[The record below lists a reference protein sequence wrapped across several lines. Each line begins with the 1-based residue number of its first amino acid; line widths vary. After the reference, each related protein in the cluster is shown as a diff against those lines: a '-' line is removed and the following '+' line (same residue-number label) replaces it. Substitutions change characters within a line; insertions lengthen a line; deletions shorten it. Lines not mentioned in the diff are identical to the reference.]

1 MVSPS
6 MKQGRRHEKYLVLL
20 IMLVLATIPLT
31 CQANPGA
38 QSDVISLA
46 DGLTLAT
53 EFVGSKSENIRIT
66 ASFNVKTWLGFGISQ
81 GTGVSMT
88 GNGNGA
94 EIYVCTDGVLKKY
107 WVKDTYLNQ
116 GVEVGGD
123 ATCIQKQDSTIL
135 SFTRPLRN
143 NVKGTGLDITPKK
156 YQQVIYAHGE
166 ANKLQVG
173 YHGKNR
179 GGKEVRLGSSASKS
193 VSKRNAE
200 ASLWAHIILMVLS
213 WGFLLPLG
221 VVVANRT
228 RDMNTVRGDT
238 WFVFHRTVQ
247 YIGWTLQIVGFAC
260 AIVYCQL
267 HSGHFTQIHTKIG
280 LGIFVIGTLQPLN
293 AYFRPHLPDKNA
305 LDETKS
311 SKRSL
316 WEFMHKGLGYV
327 AVAGGIINVI
337 LGILLVSQ
345 KKAYEAFVTDYAMAM
360 SIICITIVGLLFL
373 FTLIVPN
380 SVALGKCLGC
390 CVGEMDE
397 DEKSVRLLD
406 SNVKV

>member
-1 MVSPS
+1 M
-6 MKQGRRHEKYLVLL
+6 LL
-20 IMLVLATIPLT
+20 IISLLAAIPLT
-31 CQANPGA
+31 CQASPGLE
-38 QSDVISLA
+38 SDVISLA

-53 EFVGSKSENIRIT
+53 QVVGSKSENIRIT
-66 ASFNVKTWLGFGISQ
+66 VSFNVKTWIGFGISQ

-94 EIYVCTDGVLKKY
+94 EIYVCTDGVLRKY
-107 WVKDTYLNQ
+107 WVKDTYLDQ
-116 GVEVGGD
+116 GVKVDGD
-123 ATCIQKQDSTIL
+123 ATCVQKQGSTML

-143 NVKGTGLDITPKK
+143 NDKGKGLDITPKK
-156 YQQVIYAHGE
+156 YQQVIYAHGD
-166 ANKLQVG
+166 ANELQVE
-173 YHGKNR
+173 YHGKNK
-179 GGKEVRLGSSASKS
+179 GGKEVQLGSSASKA